1 MSQMEQ
7 WRKRRRDVL
16 AEIAALEQIRRGS
29 VVEQFV
35 ETTRKDGTKSRRG
48 PYVLYSYKE
57 KGKTVSRRI
66 TDREQISVYREQIE
80 AFRRFQE
87 LTAELLAIGE
97 RISDR
102 MLYEPQG
109 VKKTLKRKSKSK
121 KRPR

>member
-1 MSQMEQ
+1 
-7 WRKRRRDVL
+7 L